1 MSFTIQEHCDPYEHV
16 YTQYYQSKYNMTL
29 GYVALLFML
38 NLFQYFLYIL
48 YFYRYEYLSTH
59 VTKLL
64 HNIRTKYNIFE
75 EKDINRLDI
84 LNLQKSLDDDVD
96 VYEQDWCLSNRPIA
110 SS

>member
-1 MSFTIQEHCDPYEHV
+1 MSYTINEHCDPHEHIYTKYYE
-16 YTQYYQSKYNMTL
+16 SKYNLTL

-48 YFYRYEYLSTH
+48 YFHRYKHLSES

-64 HNIRTKYNIFE
+64 LNIKAKYNIFE
-75 EKDINRLDI
+75 ENDVNMLDI
-84 LNLQKSLDDDVD
+84 EKLQKTLDNDIG